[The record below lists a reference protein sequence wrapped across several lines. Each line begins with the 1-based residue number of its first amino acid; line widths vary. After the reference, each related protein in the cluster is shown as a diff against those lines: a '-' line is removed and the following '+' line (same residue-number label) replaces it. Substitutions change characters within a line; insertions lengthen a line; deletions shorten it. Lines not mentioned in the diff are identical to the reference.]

1 MKKNI
6 ILLPLL
12 MLALAS
18 CGGNNNSTNGGQ
30 PSISDSQTSTI
41 TVEEKTVT
49 LTVSSL
55 GLVEQSYADGT
66 VEVEGKGFQF
76 VELGNYGNGI
86 QMRTNSK
93 DPENI
98 KKSSLWNT
106 AAFSKGIESVQLN
119 VTNGKAGY
127 SNENA
132 LIFEFANDVSFANSS
147 TTMLNTVKDQTAYTI
162 TPEASTYKFVR
173 ITINIK
179 YSLYFES
186 IVINPVK

>member
-18 CGGNNNSTNGGQ
+18 CGGNNNSNGGQ
-30 PSISDSQTSTI
+30 TSVSDSQTSTV
-41 TVEEKTVT
+41 TVEEKTVN

-55 GLVEQSYADGT
+55 GLESQKYADGT

-106 AAFSKGIESVQLN
+106 AAFSKGIESIQLN
-119 VTNGKAGY
+119 ITNGKAGY

-147 TTMLNTVKDQTAYTI
+147 TTMLSTVKDQTAYTV

-173 ITINIK
+173 ITINIT